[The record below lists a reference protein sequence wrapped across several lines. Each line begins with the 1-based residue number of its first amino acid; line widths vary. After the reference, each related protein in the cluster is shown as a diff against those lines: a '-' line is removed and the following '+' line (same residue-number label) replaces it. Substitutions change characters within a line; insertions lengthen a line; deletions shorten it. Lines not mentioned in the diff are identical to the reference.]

1 MLVANQLGAGTYR
14 LMATDQ
20 NDENGQVS
28 EPFTVVPCTDC
39 QANFDDQILADWKLQ
54 AHNMAEGMD
63 LTCLGL
69 KEKSLI
75 GNGFNARGLVK
86 DVLDRYHDYASQST
100 GFLAQVEPIIGGA
113 LGFVFDPP
121 GFDNPGEEKAME
133 ILTDLTCG
141 LTEMYADDEADPPDP
156 DFTTVSQPQFSQ
168 LPSDQTPSDTALMS
182 AVDRQSAYGEAA
194 LAAYQRYQGA
204 VAAGNLAY
212 AHAQAA
218 AAAQYGNGLVGE
230 LTKTIAALRAE
241 ASALAALPE
250 FAAPVIATDKD
261 RSDLAALFARVRTTG
276 FTADETAQLTASGF
290 TSAEIGEIRSHFND
304 DPLLLP
310 VGETVQEQLNATA
323 TTLEAGVGAFQDFA
337 DDASVVAGRA
347 NVPPSAS
354 FTASPTAGL
363 SPLSVDVYGYLNE
376 PRSRSAAGE
385 LGFRRRHDQRRSHC
399 EPHVHAARQLSGN

>member
-1 MLVANQLGAGTYR
+1 MRQQGFDRAGRNALQRFGGLIAVVICAAVVALMVPGGVQAGLHNPISADESGDPTDTFNDTDSIWAYATSDITGGYICVVGPNAVSGGGCGGGTHLHREISIGTTFVLVANQLGAGTYR

-261 RSDLAALFARVRTTG
+261 RSDLAALFARVRTNG
-276 FTADETAQLTASGF
+276 FTRGRD
-290 TSAEIGEIRSHFND
+290 R
-304 DPLLLP
+304 
-310 VGETVQEQLNATA
+310 ATH
-323 TTLEAGVGAFQDFA
+323 GDRVH
-337 DDASVVAGRA
+337 GR
-347 NVPPSAS
+347 
-354 FTASPTAGL
+354 
-363 SPLSVDVYGYLNE
+363 
-376 PRSRSAAGE
+376 
-385 LGFRRRHDQRRSHC
+385 
-399 EPHVHAARQLSGN
+399 